1 MGDDVND
8 DDDDDDDDANDDV
21 NDDAN
26 DNDDVENREKHK
38 LKWWRCDYDDDDE
51 KKKNI
56 SGTTVHI
63 TKCFGK
69 WQRLFNTIIAILIN
83 SL

>member
-38 LKWWRCDYDDDDE
+38 LQWWRCDYDDDDE
-51 KKKNI
+51 KKKTWELRQWTSRN
-56 SGTTVHI
+56 VWEND
-63 TKCFGK
+63 KD
-69 WQRLFNTIIAILIN
+69 A
-83 SL
+83 